1 MHIPHRAHMPLLHLL
16 LRHFAPSDCSPLA
29 SVEGSSLRVV
39 PGMRASGGQ
48 GTSSVPVRIET
59 GLPMVKEVYECEVTN
74 VLARLLLARGD
85 LESLSWRR
93 PPGHRKAL
101 QEVLVLLYEEAW
113 TSRPSL
119 SLGTKLSDSEIR
131 SVDCKSADRNEAF
144 AKECGQADGRQREVR
159 RRKKGAKPREGGM
172 LMLARE
178 LLSSNQIS

>member
-16 LRHFAPSDCSPLA
+16 LRHFAPSDCSLLA

-48 GTSSVPVRIET
+48 GTSSVPVRIEN
-59 GLPMVKEVYECEVTN
+59 GLWMVKEVYECEVTN

-119 SLGTKLSDSEIR
+119 SLGTRLSDSEIR

-144 AKECGQADGRQREVR
+144 AKECG
-159 RRKKGAKPREGGM
+159 
-172 LMLARE
+172 
-178 LLSSNQIS
+178 